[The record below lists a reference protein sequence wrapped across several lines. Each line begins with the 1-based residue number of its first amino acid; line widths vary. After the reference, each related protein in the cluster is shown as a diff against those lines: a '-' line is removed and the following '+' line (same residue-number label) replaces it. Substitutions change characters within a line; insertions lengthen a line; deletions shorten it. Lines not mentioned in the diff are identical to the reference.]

1 MKYPMVL
8 PDYFSCFLYLYV
20 RLNFNSM
27 NISDFCMG
35 VLHTGL
41 SASGNQREK

>member
-8 PDYFSCFLYLYV
+8 PDYFLVFLYLCV
-20 RLNFNSM
+20 RLNFNNM
-27 NISDFCMG
+27 DISDFCMG
-35 VLHTGL
+35 VHHIGL